1 LILTPSEFVS
11 ALEPFASHKES
22 HGVRT
27 KITTLSEI
35 YGNYLGRDEPEQN
48 IILNMQKK
56 TGI

>member
-1 LILTPSEFVS
+1 LTPSEFVS